1 MPAWY
6 DWIGN
11 LAMKQPS
18 TSQATPTPPPG
29 PGTDVDTD
37 TLELLAAW
45 RRQDATNDPDQIRA
59 AEQELAEF
67 KKSVDENRVA
77 AGERKLYS

>member
-1 MPAWY
+1 
-6 DWIGN
+6 
-11 LAMKQPS
+11 MKRPS
-18 TSQATPTPPPG
+18 TSERPADPPPG
-29 PGTDVDTD
+29 LSTVVDTA

-45 RRQDATNDPDQIRA
+45 KRQDATNDPEQIRT

-67 KKSVDENRVA
+67 KKAMDDNRVA

>member
-1 MPAWY
+1 
-6 DWIGN
+6 
-11 LAMKQPS
+11 MKQPS
-18 TSQATPTPPPG
+18 TSQPTATPPPG
-29 PGTDVDTD
+29 PGTAVDIA

-45 RRQDATNDPDQIRA
+45 RRQDATNDPEQIRA

-67 KKSVDENRVA
+67 KKAIDENRVS